1 MTRSCLLL
9 SSPFRETPR
18 PVTFFPPAMR
28 QEAGS
33 CLRLPMLTL
42 TWLSRMH
49 GIHNSPRPRDP
60 KRHCPPLRGVKCPCL
75 FHFEKSGIFFKGT
88 GWRQEKGGM
97 NSIAEID
104 HALKQQG
111 FENLQVRIPRD
122 PISGSSRCSHAH
134 KSLGGH
140 RFGHPRGN
148 SEVGWAFRKGGTK
161 GRAGDL
167 SDSSGQKLTFRAKNW
182 CQHHARGCFQWRVT
196 LQCGY
201 FHERRATRGGLVALS
216 DLPRHGSGE
225 GGEERCHPQY
235 FHRRSLPK

>member
-1 MTRSCLLL
+1 
-9 SSPFRETPR
+9 
-18 PVTFFPPAMR
+18 
-28 QEAGS
+28 
-33 CLRLPMLTL
+33 
-42 TWLSRMH
+42 
-49 GIHNSPRPRDP
+49 
-60 KRHCPPLRGVKCPCL
+60 
-75 FHFEKSGIFFKGT
+75 
-88 GWRQEKGGM
+88 M

-216 DLPRHGSGE
+216 DLPRQGSGE

>member
-1 MTRSCLLL
+1 MAHRRLCDAVL
-9 SSPFRETPR
+9 SSPLYSFQGNAEASNILPAGDAPR
-18 PVTFFPPAMR
+18 GKFLPPPPDADLDM
-28 QEAGS
+28 AF
-33 CLRLPMLTL
+33 T
-42 TWLSRMH
+42 
-49 GIHNSPRPRDP
+49 NSRDP
-60 KRHCPPLRGVKCPCL
+60 QQFLFPGSQTPSPPHCPPS
-75 FHFEKSGIFFKGT
+75 SGGAKAQRRD
-88 GWRQEKGGM
+88 WHRGM

-225 GGEERCHPQY
+225 EGEERCHPQY